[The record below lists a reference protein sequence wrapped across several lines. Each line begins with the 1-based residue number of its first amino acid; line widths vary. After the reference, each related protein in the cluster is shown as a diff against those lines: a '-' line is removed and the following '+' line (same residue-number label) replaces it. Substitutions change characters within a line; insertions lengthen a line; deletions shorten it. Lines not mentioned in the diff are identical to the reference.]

1 MDRFMEYVRWTAKAV
16 STGLIVV
23 ITFLTTILTGNQTLA
38 DVTFVQWLV
47 CAGMVLGAY
56 GVVYKVPNGPRPDKP
71 VA

>member
-56 GVVYKVPNGPRPDKP
+56 GVVYKVPNGPRPEKP